1 MDTPILP
8 DHDSEDDREHRRFT
22 RTADVLRIV
31 AAALAVAA
39 SLIGLASRVHLH
51 HASPAP
57 DLSAITGYDGR
68 IVIYG
73 DLTSPQASRPGKRN
87 DPARVVCND
96 EVRWEPTSGHW
107 HCAGYATLGDKD
119 VGRVARD
126 PGGPCTHRIAGPN
139 SPAWKCVTKQAVP
152 LSARYP
158 SYPGPPR
165 ARRDLRRNARRFRL
179 LLRGGASEQDARRVD
194 VHELAADSCRVP
206 LQGGRRA
213 ARPVRLPRRRSANGR
228 VVVRP
233 ADTRALTTR

>member
-8 DHDSEDDREHRRFT
+8 DHDSEDDREHRRFR

-39 SLIGLASRVHLH
+39 SLIGLASRFHLH
-51 HASPAP
+51 HASPPP

-73 DLTSPQASRPGKRN
+73 DLASPRASKPGKRN
-87 DPARVVCND
+87 DPARVVCDD

-126 PGGPCTHRIAGPN
+126 PGGPCTHRISGMN
-139 SPAWKCVTKQAVP
+139 LPAWKCVTKQAVP

-158 SYPGPPR
+158 SFPGPPEHGVIFGGMR
-165 ARRDLRRNARRFRL
+165 DGSDFCSEEARESKTHGAWTCTNWRPIPVGFHFKEAVAAPGPCDFR
-179 LLRGGASEQDARRVD
+179 
-194 VHELAADSCRVP
+194 AADQQTGEWSCAP
-206 LQGGRRA
+206 PIPGL
-213 ARPVRLPRRRSANGR
+213 
-228 VVVRP
+228 
-233 ADTRALTTR
+233 